1 VGIQKQDIFISLL
14 REKIERR
21 WGKKGKMLHLPAKRE
36 KMEIKEEEGVGKM
49 RARCCNFTLK
59 ERR

>member
-1 VGIQKQDIFISLL
+1 MLQ
-14 REKIERR
+14 
-21 WGKKGKMLHLPAKRE
+21 LHLIRE
-36 KMEIKEEEGVGKM
+36 KMRRKEEEGVGKM